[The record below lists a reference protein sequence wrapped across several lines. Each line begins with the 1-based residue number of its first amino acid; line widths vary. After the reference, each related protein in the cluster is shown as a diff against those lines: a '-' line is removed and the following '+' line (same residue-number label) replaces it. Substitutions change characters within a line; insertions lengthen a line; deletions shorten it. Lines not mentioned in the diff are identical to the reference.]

1 MIETVKKN
9 LAIERRK
16 KMKKTLLCALALCT
30 LLTGCRIDTQTPP
43 REEQTPETQP
53 PKETEIT
60 TDADDTRLA
69 YYEQLVSQ
77 LQQELLD
84 LKTEIYI
91 DRVEYE
97 SRIAE
102 LEKGSETT
110 PAPEEPPSAPS
121 TELPF
126 AYQIENGGVIITA
139 YTGKQKQVKIPATI
153 EGYPVVAVGDRAFM
167 DNVVLTS
174 VVLPEGVVSIGW
186 FAFSGCVS
194 LENILIPAGVST
206 ISYGAFQ
213 NCRATLSITCAA
225 GSYAEAY
232 ARSYGMG
239 VKRG

>member
-1 MIETVKKN
+1 
-9 LAIERRK
+9 
-16 KMKKTLLCALALCT
+16 MKKVLLCGLALCA
-30 LLTGCRIDTQTPP
+30 LLTGCQVDNQAPP

-53 PKETEIT
+53 PKESETA
-60 TDADDTRLA
+60 TDADGTRLA

-84 LKTEIYI
+84 LKTELYV

-102 LEKGSETT
+102 LEKGSKAPPAEEQKP
-110 PAPEEPPSAPS
+110 PAPSVESQF
-121 TELPF
+121 TYL
-126 AYQIENGGVIITA
+126 IENGGVTITA
-139 YTGKQKQVKIPATI
+139 YTGKQKQVTLPTTI

-167 DNVVLTS
+167 DNVILTA
-174 VVLPEGVVSIGW
+174 VEIPDGVTRIGW

-194 LENILIPAGVST
+194 LESISIPTTVAT

-213 NCRATLSITCAA
+213 NCRSTLIVNCTP

-239 VKRG
+239 MKRR